1 MLRREVGVRKIKVVF
16 LVSELSKWKGQS
28 VWDKMKSNNLFEP
41 SIAVIPYG
49 CEMDLPTHEVSRI
62 LQEKMAYFYNLGMN
76 VRCRWDIKRKEAI
89 PFNSDDVDI
98 LFYQQPWE
106 IPAQLQPSRVSRF
119 ALTYYFPYYVQNN
132 LDYDL
137 EVRQWFHRT
146 LYRYI
151 VFSNQVKK
159 LYEKNIGGWR
169 WSRTVEFMPFGHPM
183 LDNYTIGKVS
193 RQEKN
198 YVIYAPHF
206 SIKYG
211 DFSPILTYSTFIETG
226 KYILEFAKSHPEI
239 NWVFKP
245 HPGLRTTLVRAK
257 FMSESEVEGYYREWE
272 SIGTAC
278 YTADYVKLFLSS
290 RAIITDCGSFL
301 TEYAATGR
309 PIIRLLRNDAF
320 YEPHPS
326 LKKLYATYYEA
337 RSKAELGRL
346 LKLVVLNGKDPLREI
361 RQLEARN
368 AGLIK
373 EDSAVE
379 IVRSIG
385 LLLRNG
391 NKYG

>member
-1 MLRREVGVRKIKVVF
+1 
-16 LVSELSKWKGQS
+16 
-28 VWDKMKSNNLFEP
+28 
-41 SIAVIPYG
+41 
-49 CEMDLPTHEVSRI
+49 
-62 LQEKMAYFYNLGMN
+62 
-76 VRCRWDIKRKEAI
+76 
-89 PFNSDDVDI
+89 
-98 LFYQQPWE
+98 
-106 IPAQLQPSRVSRF
+106 
-119 ALTYYFPYYVQNN
+119 
-132 LDYDL
+132 
-137 EVRQWFHRT
+137 
-146 LYRYI
+146 
-151 VFSNQVKK
+151 
-159 LYEKNIGGWR
+159 
-169 WSRTVEFMPFGHPM
+169 
-183 LDNYTIGKVS
+183 
-193 RQEKN
+193 
-198 YVIYAPHF
+198 
-206 SIKYG
+206 
-211 DFSPILTYSTFIETG
+211 
-226 KYILEFAKSHPEI
+226 
-239 NWVFKP
+239 
-245 HPGLRTTLVRAK
+245 
-257 FMSESEVEGYYREWE
+257 MSESEVEGYSREWE

-320 YEPHPS
+320 YGPHPS
-326 LKKLYATYYEA
+326 LKKLYATYYET